1 MSTYMLV
8 ARNKK
13 DNTFKIIGIKESW
26 YKSGGDDEN
35 VCYKNSLPSIDLV
48 TSRFLSREDMQ
59 KRLIEKGYI
68 AEGEYDFFVASKT
81 KSGSSNPVK
90 FQEVIYRPEQNER
103 MAEFRTVASASH
115 AGRMKEVNDKVL
127 RIFNKLLTKSFHRP
141 DFHHMIQNGYT
152 GLPKKLV
159 DALAGVREC
168 KDVPYSL
175 KYKERWAVE
184 SYPVIRN
191 IIEALNRYDLLVSKD
206 NNIINANVGYFNENV
221 RGRRSLMNELNII
234 LDKDFTPG
242 QLNLLGDNT
251 DDVWAV
257 SGGVIKE
264 EVVTPIVEV
273 KKPKYK
279 IPEFSDDGKVD
290 IDNIMRF
297 LLKLPYEVFIYDENK
312 QLTFNFDVFDYEL
325 DDDTKKKLNSLL
337 TSYLRS
343 HVHMYLFHKMK
354 YDELNGVSYGHSQFI
369 LMDDMADDKKDIR
382 KNLEKRTPAGLSRV
396 NEWCKLCSACGQM
409 NEMMNQ
415 DSEQL
420 GDGAISRKR

>member
-1 MSTYMLV
+1 MLV

-81 KSGSSNPVK
+81 KSGSANPVK
-90 FQEVIYRPEQNER
+90 FQEVIYRPEANER
-103 MAEFRTVASASH
+103 MAEFRTVAAASH

-191 IIEALNRYDLLVSKD
+191 IIEALNRYDLLSGSK
-206 NNIINANVGYFNENV
+206 NISQANVDYFNSNV

-234 LDKDFTPG
+234 LDKQFTPG

-251 DDVWAV
+251 EDVWAV
-257 SGGVIKE
+257 SGGVLSKE
-264 EVVTPIVEV
+264 DVVAPVTEIS
-273 KKPKYK
+273 KPKIK
-279 IPEFSDDGKVD
+279 IPKFEDYGRVD
-290 IDNIMRF
+290 VKHIIGY
-297 LLKLPYEVFIYDENK
+297 LTSLPLEVFKYVDN

-325 DDDTKKKLNSLL
+325 DEGTKKKLNSLL
-337 TSYLRS
+337 TSHLRNS
-343 HVHMYLFHKMK
+343 VRLYLFHKRK
-354 YDELNGVSYGHSQFI
+354 FDEMNGHSYGHGIFI
-369 LMDDMADDKKDIR
+369 LMEDMEADLNDIR
-382 KNLEKRTPAGLSRV
+382 RNLEKRTPAGLNRV